1 MAVLLEILFW
11 HGVIE
16 PRNVTLRLLK
26 CQFVVSDVFKMKD
39 TVAFVFVY
47 IHISD
52 ILLVLIKIQMIV
64 GILVVSGRPLLTWR
78 VETC

>member
-1 MAVLLEILFW
+1 M
-11 HGVIE
+11 IE